1 MKRILFM
8 HWISPGKG
16 CRIQGARGFNLI
28 EMMVAVIIIATLV
41 LIAVREY
48 GEYVLRAKITKAQV
62 DLEELAKAVRMYNMK
77 EEQPFRVATF
87 TILELGS
94 FIGTYLEKE
103 PPFDPWGTPYCHDA
117 EMGIIYSIGPDGLDS
132 QRRVIPNFPPDD
144 IIVRYMPEEFFIT
157 KVEYVD
163 ANRNIR
169 IDFGDRIDIFFSRP
183 AKMTNVSVFDF
194 ITNNPERA
202 LGSAIVSSPPRGNVL
217 SFLFAAPVPPSINI
231 GETTIKPRDFID
243 SILDCSP
250 QPQPLRKH
258 DEILIQSRRM

>member
-1 MKRILFM
+1 MKRLNM
-8 HWISPGKG
+8 LRCRPVKG
-16 CRIQGARGFNLI
+16 YRPLDARGFNLI

-62 DLEELAKAVRMYNMK
+62 DLEELAKAVRMYNTK
-77 EEQPFRVATF
+77 EEQPFRIATF

-94 FIGTYLEKE
+94 FVGTYLEKE
-103 PPFDPWGTPYCHDA
+103 PPFDPWGTPYRHNAD
-117 EMGIIYSIGPDGLDS
+117 MGIVYSIGPDGLDS
-132 QRRVIPNFPPDD
+132 QIRVIPNFPSDD
-144 IIVRYMPEEFFIT
+144 IIVRYMPQEFFIT

-194 ITNNPERA
+194 ITNYPERA
-202 LGSAIVSSPPRGNVL
+202 LGSAIVSSPPKGNVL
-217 SFLFAAPVPPSINI
+217 SFLFASPVPPSINI
-231 GETTIKPRDFID
+231 GETTIRPRDFID
-243 SILDCSP
+243 SIVDCSP